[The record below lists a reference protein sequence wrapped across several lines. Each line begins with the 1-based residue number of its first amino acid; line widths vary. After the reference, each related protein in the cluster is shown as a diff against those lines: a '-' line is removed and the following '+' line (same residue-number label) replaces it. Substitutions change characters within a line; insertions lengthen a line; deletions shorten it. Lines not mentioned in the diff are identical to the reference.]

1 MRILPKTFFD
11 LLFRKNFLILIILCL
26 FLSFS
31 ACGSDDEE
39 QVATEEEYNILD
51 EANYVR
57 TKPKEYADMLQ
68 AELSRITV
76 QETRDK
82 YSAAIATLNAATP
95 CSALIFEKV
104 LYFAACDH
112 AKDLIKTN
120 TFSHTGSNG
129 SSPSD
134 RVTDQAKSFG
144 VSISY
149 VGENIA
155 AGTNQNTGSKLVKQW
170 VLYPGHL
177 ANILRSDYTISG
189 AALMSGHPT
198 YNWVSVQVFARYK

>member
-1 MRILPKTFFD
+1 MKILPKTFFD
-11 LLFRKNFLILIILCL
+11 LFFRKNFLIIFCL

-57 TKPKEYADMLQ
+57 TKPKEYAAMLQ
-68 AELSRITV
+68 TELSGITD
-76 QETRDK
+76 QATRDK
-82 YSAAIATLNAATP
+82 YNAAITTLNAATP
-95 CSALIFEKV
+95 CSALSFEKV

-112 AKDLIKTN
+112 AQDLIKTN

-134 RVTDQAKSFG
+134 RVAAQAKSFG
-144 VSISY
+144 ASITYVS
-149 VGENIA
+149 ENIA
-155 AGTNQNTGSKLVKQW
+155 AGTNQNTGAKLVKQW
-170 VLYPGHL
+170 VLSPGHL
-177 ANILRSDYTISG
+177 NNILTSYYTISG
-189 AALMSGHPT
+189 AALMSGHPA
-198 YNWVSVQVFARYK
+198 YNWISVQVFARYK